1 MQLAQ
6 QTIVVVMM
14 VVFSS
19 TLLMSAG
26 LVFALRASE
35 AGRLWARGH
44 VVASAAGLLVVACT
58 AGYDLLH
65 LGDTHSGPLPRGAL
79 QLSAL
84 AAGCYILGRLT
95 IYRGVRTFYGLSQHT
110 VPLRMFGL
118 VVVTLLVIATGL
130 ADARL
135 LVHALAYGVLAMV
148 SFSTIVIM
156 LRSARGR
163 TGIGGPVV
171 MVSHLALLAGQV
183 IALTSFASPISRDGA
198 AMTPFFMQSSGMAW
212 PLLPMVAAMMAVLLG
227 LFGFCMMAT
236 EQIIARNETG
246 ARVDALTGLLNRGAL
261 DHSAAGLIARWQR
274 DGEALSCLVIDVDH
288 FKQVNDTFG
297 HDAGD
302 GILREIAAAL
312 DHSRRASD
320 IAARY
325 GGEEFCILCPH
336 TDEQQATALANRILR
351 KVRAIPL
358 PGHERHASV
367 SIGVAQLRAC
377 AGTREVIWRSLFAEA
392 DRALYIA
399 KKRGRDQFVIASRVA
414 DADTEAAPEAEPQ
427 LNLGDPTIIPI
438 TV

>member
-26 LVFALRASE
+26 LVVALRASE
-35 AGRLWARGH
+35 AGRQWALGH

-65 LGDTHSGPLPRGAL
+65 PGYPQHGIPPPGAL

-84 AAGCYILGRLT
+84 GAGCYILGRLT
-95 IYRGVRTFYGLSQHT
+95 IYRGVRTFYGLPPHT
-110 VPLRMFGL
+110 VPLRLFGL

-130 ADARL
+130 SDARL

-156 LRSARGR
+156 LRSDRGR

-171 MVSHLALLAGQV
+171 MVSHLVLLAGQV
-183 IALTSFASPISRDGA
+183 VALTSFASPISGGGA
-198 AMTPFFMQSSGMAW
+198 AVTPFFMQPSGMAW
-212 PLLPMVAAMMAVLLG
+212 PLLSMIAAMMAVLLG

-236 EQIIARNETG
+236 EQIIALNENG

-261 DHSAAGLIARWQR
+261 DQSAASLIARWQR

-336 TDEQQATALANRILR
+336 TDELQATALANRILR

-358 PGHERHASV
+358 PGRERYASV
-367 SIGVAQLRAC
+367 SIGVAQLRA
-377 AGTREVIWRSLFAEA
+377 ATGARDVIWRGLFAEA
-392 DRALYIA
+392 DRALYSA
-399 KKRGRDQFVIASRVA
+399 KERGRDQFVIASRVM
-414 DADTEAAPEAEPQ
+414 DEVPVTSSDTDTMLPLREP
-427 LNLGDPTIIPI
+427 DPLPI
-438 TV
+438 SV